1 MLNLI
6 AMTISKALNGW
17 KILSQM
23 PFCFNN
29 RCDVSSDKKE
39 VKRGWG
45 ERKGLMK
52 SRFNKI

>member
-29 RCDVSSDKKE
+29 RCDVSSDKKKKLSE
-39 VKRGWG
+39 DG
-45 ERKGLMK
+45 ESGKV
-52 SRFNKI
+52 